1 MTPGRVHSGATGRER
16 QAGVGISCRRQ
27 AECDRGIVSS
37 TVHNGAVGNISK
49 LSAALI
55 GLILGASLVACDD
68 GRAGAQDAAKQL
80 ASAVSALDVGSV
92 AFEGQES
99 GAANEQLKEVFK
111 ALDPVKP
118 AVESGE
124 LQLESETATV
134 PLNYSWKIGSG
145 EWKYTVS
152 ARLKKTGDKWL
163 TVWTPELLVPGL
175 AAGEVL
181 GTSNDSPPRADILG
195 AGGAK
200 LVTERPVVNV
210 GIDKPLLAD
219 ADPAESAT
227 RLAELVGVDAAAYVQ
242 QVQAAGPEAFVT
254 AITLRQDGRT
264 ITDEQI
270 AAIPGARAIAG
281 SLPLAPTR
289 TFARALLG
297 TVGEASAEQIEK
309 SGGALQAGD
318 TTGTGGLQQ
327 QYDAQLRGTSGTQV
341 YAEKAGLT
349 AEERQALLNGGRRVL
364 FQVDMKAGTPLKT
377 TLDPKLQQLAE
388 DILGKVDPASAIV
401 ALRPSSGAV
410 LAAASGPGSNGYDT
424 ALLGQY
430 APGSI
435 FKIVDSLAMIRNGM
449 SPDSTVDCPATLT
462 VDGRTFKNAEGY
474 PAASLGSVT
483 LRDAFA
489 HSCNTAFINARD
501 KVSQAQLES
510 AATSLGVAV
519 EAPALGAGAF
529 LGSVPGE
536 ASGTEHAASMIGQGK
551 VLMSPLAAATMAG
564 SVAKGSP
571 VSAQL
576 VLNPDAGDEAAGTET
591 AAPATPSEG
600 ASASSAPAPAKSSG
614 TPVTAAEA
622 AALKDMMRAV
632 VTSGHTGF
640 LASVPGAP
648 VAAKTGT
655 AEFGKDNPPKTHA
668 WIVAVHGDL
677 AVAVFVEEGGLGAT
691 VSGPLLKEFLTAAG

>member
-1 MTPGRVHSGATGRER
+1 MGKS
-16 QAGVGISCRRQ
+16 
-27 AECDRGIVSS
+27 
-37 TVHNGAVGNISK
+37 SK
-49 LSAALI
+49 LSVALV
-55 GLILGASLVACDD
+55 GLILGASLVSCDD
-68 GRAGAQDAAKQL
+68 GRTGAQDAAKQL
-80 ASAVSALDVGSV
+80 ASAVAALDVGSV
-92 AFEGQES
+92 AFDGKDA
-99 GAANEQLKEVFK
+99 GAANEQLREVFK

-124 LQLESETATV
+124 LTLEKDTATV
-134 PLNYSWKIGSG
+134 PLKYSWKIGTG
-145 EWKYTVS
+145 EWKYTTY
-152 ARLKKTGDKWL
+152 AELKKSGDQWL
-163 TVWTPELLVPGL
+163 AVWNPATLVSGL
-175 AAGEVL
+175 AEGEVL
-181 GTSNDSPPRADILG
+181 STLSQSPARANILG
-195 AGGAK
+195 AGDAE
-200 LVTERPVVNV
+200 LVTYRPVVNV
-210 GIDKPLLAD
+210 GIDKPLLAS
-219 ADPAESAT
+219 ADPAASAT
-227 RLAELVGVDAAAYVQ
+227 QLAELVGVDPAAYVQ

-254 AITLRQDGRT
+254 AITLREDGRT
-264 ITDEQI
+264 ISDNQI
-270 AAIPGARAIAG
+270 GEIAGARAIRDY
-281 SLPLAPTR
+281 LPLAPTR

-297 TVGEASAEQIEK
+297 TAAEANAEQIEK
-309 SGGALQAGD
+309 SGGELQAGD
-318 TTGTGGLQQ
+318 TTGSGGLQQ
-327 QYDAQLRGTSGTQV
+327 QYDAQLRGSNGTQV
-341 YAEKAGLT
+341 FAEKAGLT
-349 AEERQALLNGGRRVL
+349 AEERQALVNGGRRLL
-364 FQVDMKAGTPLKT
+364 FEAAMKVGTPLRT
-377 TLDPKLQQLAE
+377 TLDPNVQQLAE
-388 DILGKVDPASAIV
+388 DVLAKVGPASAIV

-449 SPDSTVDCPATLT
+449 SPESTVECPATLT

-474 PAASLGSVT
+474 PASSLGSVT

-501 KVSQAQLES
+501 TVSQGQLEA

-519 EAPALGAGAF
+519 EAPALGASAF
-529 LGSVPGE
+529 LGSVPGD
-536 ASGTEHAASMIGQGK
+536 ATGTEHAASMIGQGK
-551 VLMSPLAAATMAG
+551 VLMSPLAAAVMAG

-571 VSAQL
+571 VSPQL
-576 VLNPDAGDEAAGTET
+576 VLNPGADES
-591 AAPATPSEG
+591 AAPGGAATPS
-600 ASASSAPAPAKSSG
+600 APASSAAPSGSTAPPEPAAPSG

-622 AALKDMMRAV
+622 SALADMMRAV

-655 AEFGKDNPPKTHA
+655 AEFGSENPPKTHA

>member
-1 MTPGRVHSGATGRER
+1 MARMGKS
-16 QAGVGISCRRQ
+16 
-27 AECDRGIVSS
+27 
-37 TVHNGAVGNISK
+37 SK
-49 LSAALI
+49 LSVALV
-55 GLILGASLVACDD
+55 GLILGASLVSCDD
-68 GRAGAQDAAKQL
+68 GRTGAQDAAKQL
-80 ASAVSALDVGSV
+80 ASAVAALDVGSV
-92 AFEGQES
+92 AFDGKDA
-99 GAANEQLKEVFK
+99 GAANEQLTEVFK

-124 LQLESETATV
+124 LTLEKDTATV
-134 PLNYSWKIGSG
+134 PLKFSWKIGTG
-145 EWKYTVS
+145 EWKYTTY
-152 ARLKKTGDKWL
+152 ATLKKSGDQWL
-163 TVWTPELLVPGL
+163 AVWNAATLVPGL
-175 AAGEVL
+175 AEGEVL
-181 GTSNDSPPRADILG
+181 STLSQSPQRADILG
-195 AGGAK
+195 AGDAE
-200 LVTERPVVNV
+200 LVTYRPVVNV
-210 GIDKPLLAD
+210 GIDKPLLAS
-219 ADPAESAT
+219 ADPAASAT
-227 RLAELVGVDAAAYVQ
+227 QLAELVGVDPAAYVQ

-254 AITLRQDGRT
+254 AITLREDGRT
-264 ITDEQI
+264 ISDNQI
-270 AAIPGARAIAG
+270 GEIPGARAIG
-281 SLPLAPTR
+281 DYLPLAPTR

-297 TVGEASAEQIEK
+297 TAAEANAEQIEK
-309 SGGALQAGD
+309 SGGELQAGD
-318 TTGTGGLQQ
+318 TTGSGGLQQ
-327 QYDAQLRGTSGTQV
+327 QYDAQLRGSNGTQV
-341 YAEKAGLT
+341 FAEKAGLT
-349 AEERQALLNGGRRVL
+349 AEERQALVNGGRRLL
-364 FQVDMKAGTPLKT
+364 FEAAMKVGTPLRT
-377 TLDPKLQQLAE
+377 TLDPNVQQLAE
-388 DILGKVDPASAIV
+388 DVLAKVGPASAIV

-449 SPDSTVDCPATLT
+449 TPESTVECPATLT

-474 PAASLGSVT
+474 PASSLGSVT

-501 KVSQAQLES
+501 TVSQGQLEA

-519 EAPALGAGAF
+519 EAPALGASAF
-529 LGSVPGE
+529 LGSVPGD
-536 ASGTEHAASMIGQGK
+536 ATGTEHAASMIGQGK
-551 VLMSPLAAATMAG
+551 VLMSPLAAAVMAG

-571 VSAQL
+571 VSPQL
-576 VLNPDAGDEAAGTET
+576 VLNPGADES
-591 AAPATPSEG
+591 AAPGGTATP
-600 ASASSAPAPAKSSG
+600 SASSAAPSGSTAPPAPAATSG

-622 AALKDMMRAV
+622 SALADMMRAV

-655 AEFGKDNPPKTHA
+655 AEFGSDNPPKTHA